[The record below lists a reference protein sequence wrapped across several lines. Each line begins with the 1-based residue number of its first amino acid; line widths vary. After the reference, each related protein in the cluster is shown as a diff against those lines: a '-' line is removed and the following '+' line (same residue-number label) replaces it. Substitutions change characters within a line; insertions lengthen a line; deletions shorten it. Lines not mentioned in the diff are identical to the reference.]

1 MGHKK
6 QKSIPNDEIKATQDS
21 SNANQECGT
30 NVVKSVSLSKKSHKD
45 NWIAIKMMIIVQEGL
60 VLLNMGIA
68 NYKKEETIVL
78 SLGRAS
84 FLLSSTILRVALFVL
99 SFFAALVFTVQYFE
113 PSPFRTVVI
122 LMLCINHPYGT
133 FMWMVEASRYI
144 VICNSFKMN
153 GILFI
158 SLGALGCILFSL
170 FIMLVFYWRHQS
182 KIKKQGGDQ

>member
-1 MGHKK
+1 
-6 QKSIPNDEIKATQDS
+6 
-21 SNANQECGT
+21 
-30 NVVKSVSLSKKSHKD
+30 VKSVSLSKKSHKD